1 MPRERPAPAELRLS
15 AAPISTMRPCKS
27 IILLLSLF
35 PWLGAGCSDDGGAG
49 APDSG
54 AVDSGVADASTPDSA
69 GNDDAGMEPAGP
81 GLAGTLT
88 DEAGEPIAYEMV
100 LACMA
105 TVCLFGESEAD
116 GRFSFPIEPLA
127 EVALKT
133 TGDSSTT
140 PRRAAALC
148 PVRIVDD
155 ALIDVGNLHVPS
167 LPQGVPFG
175 PASADPQT
183 LMAGDGLE
191 LTLRRADLRP
201 RIGDVLVDA
210 AARLVPP
217 AQVCPQL
224 DLGNEE
230 IVAVYALHP
239 FAAVSSSP
247 IAVRAPS
254 DLPSG
259 TEVNFRTISEID
271 GHLSEPAPGRAT
283 GTAVETDPAT
293 GITELTW
300 LVISR

>member
-1 MPRERPAPAELRLS
+1 
-15 AAPISTMRPCKS
+15 MRPLKS
-27 IILLLSLF
+27 TVFVSFLF
-35 PWLGAGCSDDGGAG
+35 LMLLGAGCGDDG

-54 AVDSGVADASTPDSA
+54 AVDSGVADGRTVDS
-69 GNDDAGMEPAGP
+69 GSGDAGMEPAGP
-81 GLAGTLT
+81 GLAGTVA
-88 DEAGEPIAYEMV
+88 DEAGEPLRFEMV

-105 TVCLFGESEAD
+105 TVCLFGGSEGD
-116 GRFSFPIEPLA
+116 GRFVFPIEPPA

-133 TGDSSTT
+133 LPDLSAT

-155 ALIDVGNLHVPS
+155 ALVTVGTLHVPS
-167 LPQGVPFG
+167 LPQGMPIG

-191 LTLRRADLRP
+191 LTLRRADLTP
-201 RIGDVLVDA
+201 RLGDMLVDV

-224 DLGNEE
+224 DLGDEE
-230 IVAVYALHP
+230 MIAVYALHP
-239 FAAVSSSP
+239 FAAVSASP

-254 DLPSG
+254 DLPAG
-259 TEVNFRTISEID
+259 TEVKFRTISEID
-271 GHLSEPAPGRAT
+271 GHLSDPASGRAT
-283 GTAVETDPAT
+283 GTVVETDPSA
-293 GITELTW
+293 GISELTW